1 MTDMN
6 AVEVISLAGELDI
19 GRKQE
24 VRDALDVREPGSP
37 LLVDFSDVTYA
48 DSTVIAELLRFR
60 NDADRLERRVA
71 IVITSP
77 QFDRLITYAG
87 LRSAFDIFEDDSQ
100 ARAFLLEAGS

>member
-1 MTDMN
+1 MNDKN
-6 AVEVISLAGELDI
+6 AVDVISLAGELDI

-24 VRDALDVREPGSP
+24 VRDALEVRGPGSP

-60 NDADRLERRVA
+60 NEADHVDRRVA
-71 IVITSP
+71 VVITSP

-87 LRSAFDIFEDDSQ
+87 LRAAFDIFDDDRD
-100 ARAFLLEAGS
+100 ARAFLLESDS